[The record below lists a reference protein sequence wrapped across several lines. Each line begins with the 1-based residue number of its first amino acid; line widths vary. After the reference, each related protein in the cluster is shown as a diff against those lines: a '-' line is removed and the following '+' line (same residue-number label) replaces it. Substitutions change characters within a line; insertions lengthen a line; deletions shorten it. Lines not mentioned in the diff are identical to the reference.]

1 MTIKIYLELPD
12 YEDKEYGTQLCN
24 SIRLDINEQGPRISW
39 QEIVSIRENYIKV
52 LEFLLPT
59 QFYESVESFQIRIHC
74 NEPYFN
80 PFFTPISH
88 VTKVEAEGFM
98 LYDSRDDYY
107 RANDLL

>member
-1 MTIKIYLELPD
+1 MIKIYLELPD
-12 YEDKEYGTQLCN
+12 YEDNEYGTQLCN
-24 SIRLDINEQGPRISW
+24 SRRYFMAI
-39 QEIVSIRENYIKV
+39 SIRENCIKV